1 MDSLWRRLRVAIIH
15 TQSIVPKRYC
25 KCRRTLDVVHQ
36 EAPCCLWRQN
46 LVRRQKGRCWPED
59 QPQLAFRG
67 YGYLRVRHDQHQRVP
82 LGTSEA
88 HDWFVSRLLR
98 AARELRCRSNWGE
111 LSPVL
116 SHSFCCCRLLSCQ
129 RLFIRA
135 LEFIPTECS
144 ELYACVVAAPA
155 VDGLLLKL
163 FGGVN
168 CSG

>member
-1 MDSLWRRLRVAIIH
+1 M
-15 TQSIVPKRYC
+15 
-25 KCRRTLDVVHQ
+25 
-36 EAPCCLWRQN
+36 
-46 LVRRQKGRCWPED
+46 
-59 QPQLAFRG
+59 
-67 YGYLRVRHDQHQRVP
+67 RHDQHQRVP

-135 LEFIPTECS
+135 LEFIPTACS
-144 ELYACVVAAPA
+144 ELYACVVVAPA
-155 VDGLLLKL
+155 VDGLLLRMW
-163 FGGVN
+163 GVSIAVVISAYN
-168 CSG
+168 SHVYNQGLCVLCFLLHSLVGHPERSLVAHPERLRLNHIGDCLRSTYVSCTA